1 MNEIKGKAIKMKNKL
16 FNMFLKNKIFNLGA
30 IAMIGMMAI
39 LTSWEGFRH
48 GPMAALSSS
57 MIAFATEAKGLK
69 VTAKSYSKG
78 ESKKYLNRNL
88 QSLGYQPIQI
98 TVENNT
104 TDAYLLSRDS
114 ISQPNDLARKVASK
128 VIKKA
133 LPRSIGLKIASLFFW
148 PLMIPSTIEG
158 IYTLKTH
165 AQVRKDLSAKGLKEA
180 GEEVAPYS
188 TYNRVIFVP
197 KDEVRETLT
206 VTLNA
211 KEDPKKAYSF
221 IHKIQ
226 GENDKVALD
235 PVE

>member
-1 MNEIKGKAIKMKNKL
+1 MKEIKNQIINMKNKL
-16 FNMFLKNKIFNLGA
+16 FNICNKNRVFNLGA
-30 IAMIGMMAI
+30 VALVGLMAI

-48 GPMAALSSS
+48 GHMAALSSS
-57 MIAFATEAKGLK
+57 MIAFAQEAKGLK
-69 VTAKSYSKG
+69 VTAKSYSKS

-88 QSLGYQPIQI
+88 QSLGYQPIQV

-104 TDAYLLSRDS
+104 NDSYLLSRDS
-114 ISQPNDLARKVASK
+114 ISQPNDTARKVASK

-158 IYTLKTH
+158 IYTLKTQ
-165 AQVRKDLSAKGLKEA
+165 AQVRKELSAKGVRDV

-197 KDEVRETLT
+197 KDEVRDTLT

-211 KEDPKKAYSF
+211 KDDPKKAYSF
-221 IHKIQ
+221 IHKIK
-226 GENDKVALD
+226 GEEDKVSLD